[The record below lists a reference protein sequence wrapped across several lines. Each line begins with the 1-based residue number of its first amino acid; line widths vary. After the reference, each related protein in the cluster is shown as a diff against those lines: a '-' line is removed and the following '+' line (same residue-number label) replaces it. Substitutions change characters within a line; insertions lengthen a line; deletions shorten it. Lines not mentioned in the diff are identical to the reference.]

1 MGIELC
7 QTCAHYEEAAFA
19 DITPHI
25 HGYCFKLEW
34 PFSLAIFKAEQAGAF
49 TAPSS
54 CDVREEIVS

>member
-34 PFSLAIFKAEQAGAF
+34 PFSLAIFREARDGAF
-49 TAPSS
+49 TAPVNTCS
-54 CDVREEIVS
+54 VREEI